1 VAFHLQLSSLCYY
14 FSGIDLSRLLTVA
27 RPSNSYKGNRPL
39 AKEIKMVTVYYEVL
53 GNGSAL
59 VFAHGM
65 GGNHASWFNQVPF
78 FSRWFKVVTFDHR
91 GFGNSREL
99 EGGADRLRFP
109 DDLEEMLNRL
119 DIQKAILV
127 AQSMGGGTCATF
139 AICHPE
145 RVSALVLADT
155 LVGLAIPEPLRPRM
169 DAVRSATSGL
179 PQLKRVLS
187 DKFREE
193 QPGLTHLYTELNSFN
208 GHGREGLKGNL
219 PGISVE
225 QLAASHIPIL
235 FLVGSK
241 DILFPPDLVKAV
253 HQLVPNSRYCEIE
266 DAGHSVYF
274 EKPQQFNDAVLAFLQ
289 DCQLLPE

>member
-1 VAFHLQLSSLCYY
+1 MAT
-14 FSGIDLSRLLTVA
+14 I
-27 RPSNSYKGNRPL
+27 
-39 AKEIKMVTVYYEVL
+39 YYEVL
-53 GNGSAL
+53 GNGLAL

-78 FSRWFKVVTFDHR
+78 FSRWFKVITFDHR
-91 GFGNSREL
+91 GFGNSREF
-99 EGGADRLRFP
+99 EGGVDRLRFP

-139 AICHPE
+139 AIRHPE

-155 LVGLAIPEPLRPRM
+155 LVGLAIPEPLLPRM
-169 DAVRSATSGL
+169 DAVRGATSGL

-193 QPGLTHLYTELNSFN
+193 QPGMAHLYTELNSFN
-208 GHGREGLKGNL
+208 GQGREGLKGNL

-225 QLAASHIPIL
+225 QLTASHIPIL

-253 HQLVPNSRYCEIE
+253 HQLVPNSHYREIE

-274 EKPQQFNDAVLAFLQ
+274 EKPQHFNDAVLAFLR
-289 DCQLLPE
+289 DYKLLPE